1 MWPFRRKPKPEP
13 EPEPEPA
20 REPAPAPS
28 RPRSSGRTAADVL
41 RQLEAEAPA
50 EPPSRPDPAPPA
62 PTRPVDPTVG
72 RALLAEGPVTRE
84 FLHRQ
89 LRVAGKA
96 DSYLGKLLA
105 GAGAPPEAD
114 LFAVL
119 AAGYAMAE
127 VDLKQCRVHVHTAR
141 SIPREL
147 ALKYKMVPIER
158 IGDLLCVVC
167 SGAPNPKG
175 VEAIRRETGARVKM
189 LRCPAHHLQI
199 LLRRLYAAGG
209 EGAGRRASEAIAA
222 VPIAREDYDEVTAS
236 AAARTEA
243 RWDSLYASSGP
254 VRASRLARR

>member
-13 EPEPEPA
+13 EPTRQPP
-20 REPAPAPS
+20 PAPS
-28 RPRSSGRTAADVL
+28 RPGPGRTAADVL

-50 EPPSRPDPAPPA
+50 EPPSRPA
-62 PTRPVDPTVG
+62 PTGPVDHTLG

-89 LRVAGKA
+89 LHVAGKA

-105 GAGAPPEAD
+105 GAGPPPEAD

-119 AAGYAMAE
+119 AAGYAMPE
-127 VDLKQCRVHVHTAR
+127 VDLKQCRVHVPTAR
-141 SIPREL
+141 AIPREM

-167 SGAPNPKG
+167 SGEPNPKG
-175 VEAIRRETGARVKM
+175 VEAIRRQTGARVKM

-209 EGAGRRASEAIAA
+209 KGAARRAGKAIAA
-222 VPIAREDYDEVTAS
+222 VPISREDYNEATS
-236 AAARTEA
+236 GAAARAEA
-243 RWDSLYASSGP
+243 RWHSLYASSGP